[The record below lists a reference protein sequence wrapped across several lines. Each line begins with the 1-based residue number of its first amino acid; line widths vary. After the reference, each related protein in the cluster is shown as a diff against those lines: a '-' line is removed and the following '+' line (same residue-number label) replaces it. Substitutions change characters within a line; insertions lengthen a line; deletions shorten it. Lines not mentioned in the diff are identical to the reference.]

1 MPAPTDNNNPFL
13 NFTDADLSA
22 ALFHAIRTITILAL
36 VGVLVILLISGWQTA
51 ALFAIGALLSAAGI
65 YESRRLIA
73 IVNAKLDRQKTSGS
87 TALVIAMFFLRVAIA
102 AAVLYVSLRCLHGS
116 VYGMIAG
123 LSLAIIALTQEVI
136 KLTK

>member
-1 MPAPTDNNNPFL
+1 MAASTENDNPFV

-22 ALFHAIRTITILAL
+22 ALLRAVRTIAILAL
-36 VGVLVILLISGWQTA
+36 VGVLITWIVSGWQTA
-51 ALFAIGALLSAAGI
+51 ALFTIGALLSAAGV

-73 IVNAKLDRQKTSGS
+73 LVNAKLDRQKTSGS
-87 TALVIAMFFLRVAIA
+87 AALVVATFFLRVAIA

-123 LSLAIIALTQEVI
+123 LSLAIVALSLEVI
-136 KLTK
+136 KLTR